1 MEKRP
6 NLSPKNQVEVTSPL
20 KNRIGTASCKSP
32 TYNIKS
38 RSNGS
43 SMTAAPYT
51 LRTLARNST
60 MNCIEKSQEN
70 PRSTSNLNVQGKTE
84 AQKVNQTKKIV
95 S

>member
-1 MEKRP
+1 MDKRP
-6 NLSPKNQVEVTSPL
+6 NLSPREIEVTSPL
-20 KNRIGTASCKSP
+20 KNRVGTAGCKSP

-43 SMTAAPYT
+43 SMAAAPYT

-70 PRSTSNLNVQGKTE
+70 PRSTSNLNGPGKPE
-84 AQKVNQTKKIV
+84 V
-95 S
+95 

>member
-6 NLSPKNQVEVTSPL
+6 NLSPRNEVEVTSPL
-20 KNRIGTASCKSP
+20 KNRIGTAGCKSP
-32 TYNIKS
+32 TYDIKS

-43 SMTAAPYT
+43 SMTAAPYS

-70 PRSTSNLNVQGKTE
+70 PRSTSNLNVPVKAE
-84 AQKVNQTKKIV
+84 VQKVN
-95 S
+95 